1 MRDEGFDCPPSS
13 VVAALDAARG
23 GDLLFWAGRYTLFV
37 QWSADGSHPWDA
49 APAPAVEL
57 EIGVAPG
64 GGATPVVLLAGSP
77 LPGASFSNGVL
88 KSAHPTPWTTP
99 TGAVVDVKLEL
110 QLSAF
115 FGYGARDGAPSY
127 YGLQCHGVLWPA
139 DAAAAP
145 TEWPVAPPL
154 VSGKVNVATRAAAV
168 RPGACDALAA
178 FAGAYAVHALP
189 DGAGGAPAP
198 LADVVIGAG
207 ATTDTPPSVT
217 VGGTPVTGWAFDA
230 NNVLSWEDEAG
241 CSAWL
246 QFLATP
252 GGPVFAGN
260 LFAAGAPPPPSGF
273 NAFGE
278 PRGAPSRLPPDGRI
292 PGTVGRAVVASA
304 AAAGALLSGGLLR
317 CAAACWAELRDG
329 AAAEDVLVAHDAMLH
344 AMRRDFDA
352 LDALHDVGGT
362 AAAAFGGAC
371 LAAPPVLDT
380 RAAAAAAAAADEATE
395 AAAAARVAADAA
407 AGALPAAEAA
417 EAAAASV
424 DATSKA
430 AVAAWRASQAAASA
444 AAAEA
449 AAVRACDAAGV
460 TRAGAAAAAAA
471 RACQAFNAARGAAGD
486 AADAAAAAAA
496 AALRAVEQGIATYA
510 AQRDYLKL
518 KDVAEASDVA
528 GRALEAARAA
538 AAGWAANT
546 ADARAAAVDAARG
559 AAEASEG
566 CHRLLRAVNK

>member
-1 MRDEGFDCPPSS
+1 MRDEGYDCPPSA
-13 VVAALDAARG
+13 VVAALDAARA
-23 GDLLFWAGRYTLFV
+23 GDLLFWAGRYALFV

-49 APAPAVEL
+49 AAATSVDL

-64 GGATPVVLLAGSP
+64 GGSTPLVLLAGAP
-77 LPGASFSNGVL
+77 LAGATFSNGVL
-88 KSAHPTPWTTP
+88 KAAHPVAWATPD
-99 TGAVVDVKLEL
+99 GATVPVRLEL
-110 QLSAF
+110 QLASF
-115 FGYGARDGAPSY
+115 FGYGSRDAAPSY

-139 DAAAAP
+139 DAGSAPAA
-145 TEWPVAPPL
+145 WPIAPPL
-154 VSGKVNVATRAAAV
+154 VSGKVNIATRAAAV

-189 DGAGGAPAP
+189 DAAGGAPAP
-198 LADVVIGAG
+198 LADVVIEAGHGA
-207 ATTDTPPSVT
+207 ADPTIT
-217 VGGTPVTGWAFDA
+217 VGGQTVPDWSFDG
-230 NNVLSWEDEAG
+230 NNVLTWEGGAG

-246 QFLATP
+246 QFLATG

-260 LFAAGAPPPPSGF
+260 LFAAGAPPPPAGF

-278 PRGAPSRLPPDGRI
+278 LRGAPSRLPPDGRVS
-292 PGTVGRAVVASA
+292 GALGRPVVASA
-304 AAAGALLSGGLLR
+304 AAAGALLAGGLLR
-317 CAAACWAELRDG
+317 CAATAWGDLRDG

-344 AMRRDFDA
+344 AMRRDFEA
-352 LDALHDVGGT
+352 LDRLHEVGGT

-371 LAAPPVLDT
+371 LASPPVLDL
-380 RAAAAAAAAADEATE
+380 RAVEAAAAAAAEAADHAD
-395 AAAAARVAADAA
+395 AARVAADAA

-417 EAAAASV
+417 EAAKAAV

-430 AVAAWRASQAAASA
+430 AVSAWRASQAAASA

-449 AAVRACDAAGV
+449 AAIVACDAAGV
-460 TRAGAAAAAAA
+460 TRAAGGAAAAFAAG
-471 RACQAFNAARGAAGD
+471 RAFNAARAAAGE
-486 AADAAAAAAA
+486 AATAAASAAA
-496 AALRAVEQGIATYA
+496 AALRAVEEGIATYA

-546 ADARAAAVDAARG
+546 ADARAAAVEAARG
-559 AAEASEG
+559 AAEAAEG
-566 CHRLLRAVNK
+566 CHRLLRAINK